1 MVQPLYPIIRCNRI
15 GVDGRIELSQSPFPK
30 KEQFSIEQSS
40 NGISNNM
47 SWWIPI
53 SMTDA
58 TRPDFK
64 ETGTAPRLWLTPHRP
79 SVVIPYFPAS
89 VDPESNWVIINSQM
103 STYARV
109 LYDEANWKLIGRQ
122 LLLNHTVIPRV
133 TRTQLIDDAFSLAAM
148 DLLDY
153 RIVMDLVEYTTV
165 VQDDFVTPTILYYIH
180 DLKSDDF
187 TNQSLYNLIEVCFSL
202 LFHRDFSF
210 SSTYSMIIDFTGLR
224 PESQAV

>member
-30 KEQFSIEQSS
+30 KEQFSIEESLH
-40 NGISNNM
+40 GFSNNM

-53 SMTDA
+53 SITDA
-58 TRPDFK
+58 TLPDFK
-64 ETGTAPRLWLTPHRP
+64 ATGTAPRLWLTPHRP

-89 VDPESNWVIINSQM
+89 VDPENTWVIINSQM

-153 RIVMDLVEYTTV
+153 QIVMDLVEYTTV
-165 VQDDFVTPTILYYIH
+165 VQDDFVAPTILFYINF
-180 DLKSDDF
+180 LKSSIKE
-187 TNQSLYNLIEVCFSL
+187 NQYLYSLIEVRFIL
-202 LFHRDFSF
+202 H
-210 SSTYSMIIDFTGLR
+210 
-224 PESQAV
+224 PP